1 MIFDPEK
8 RELTALLRRLPDSG
22 QCRVLEI
29 GCGDGRLT
37 RRYATHVNRI
47 LAIDPDEAL
56 TAAFRADGVDANVDL
71 RTMAVDR
78 LELPD
83 ASVDAVL
90 FSWAL

>member
-56 TAAFRADGVDANVDL
+56 TTAFRADGVDANVDL
-71 RTMAVDR
+71 RTMPVDR
-78 LELPD
+78 LELAD